1 MAGAIKDPEL
11 VKENKSKWSKIQVH
25 KSLRRSFTLLC
36 CFGLLAMFLV
46 FLQHQRLDLSW
57 TQLLLPLFVV
67 SLCLDLFPETE
78 EWSYQ
83 PWQSKVEKVERYFVD

>member
-1 MAGAIKDPEL
+1 
-11 VKENKSKWSKIQVH
+11 
-25 KSLRRSFTLLC
+25 
-36 CFGLLAMFLV
+36 MFLV

-67 SLCLDLFPETE
+67 SLCLVLFPETE